1 MFNILSRNPIFNGCS
16 KKYIENVLEGLPKDV
31 LNYSKD
37 TIAYDG
43 FKKSKSIMFLLS
55 GSAKVEQH
63 HEDGTVTFMKH
74 LVPGDV
80 FGVLSIFSSADF
92 YPTHVSF
99 DKASRVLCLTE
110 ESVLKMLYKDSKLL
124 MNYLTFFN
132 GQVQYLLNR
141 IELFAIQKPDEKIL
155 QFFDR
160 LMEENQGLLSMTKVE
175 LSEYLGL
182 SRSTLYRT
190 LDKLHGDGKL
200 VIDGKHYHVTRE

>member
-1 MFNILSRNPIFNGCS
+1 MFRILSRNPIFNGCH
-16 KKYIENVLEGLPKDV
+16 KNYIEEVLEDLPKDIMS
-31 LNYSKD
+31 YTKD

-55 GSAKVEQH
+55 GSARVEQH

-74 LVPGDV
+74 LIPGDV
-80 FGVLSIFSSADF
+80 FGVLSIFSTADF

-99 DKASRVLCLTE
+99 DKDSRVLCLTE

-141 IELFAIQKPDEKIL
+141 IELFAIQKPEEKVL
-155 QFFDR
+155 QFFDK
-160 LMEENQGLLSMTKVE
+160 LMMDHQGILDMTKVE

-190 LDKLHGDGKL
+190 LDKLYDDGRL
-200 VIDGKHYHVTRE
+200 VVTGKHYVVNRE